1 VEVLGGQTG
10 IPKGLKKKIGN
21 SEGVEG
27 LITILEFA
35 GYGGGGGRAFWN
47 F

>member
-27 LITILEFA
+27 LITILEFLKA
-35 GYGGGGGRAFWN
+35 RGG
-47 F
+47 